1 MAIAFSVSFMRLSY
15 KILVE
20 SDEPGFPM
28 VVKNKN
34 SLDHPWVFLYFMWL
48 LVFSEASACQ

>member
-15 KILVE
+15 KILIE

-34 SLDHPWVFLYFMWL
+34 SLDHPWFFCLFYVVTRF
-48 LVFSEASACQ
+48 

>member
-1 MAIAFSVSFMRLSY
+1 MPLVGLANAVSVSY

-34 SLDHPWVFLYFMWL
+34 SLDHPCFLFIFYV
-48 LVFSEASACQ
+48 VFSEASAW